1 MLVAAVAAGV
11 AVALVFSPPRYRP
24 ALGVILGG
32 AVGNLIDRLRF
43 DGAVVDFIGFYGW
56 PSFNVADA
64 AIVVGTIFLVAAGG
78 LWPARVTPHAFR
90 AAEGDAGE
98 RLDVVLAAHA
108 GLSRAAAQR
117 LIDDGLVLVDGAPAR
132 KKHVLRAGEEV
143 RVAGPAAARRR
154 SWRRRPC
161 PYAVVYEDDWLL
173 VVDKP
178 AGVVVHPAP
187 GHEHG
192 TLAQGLVAEGA
203 RGGHES
209 RPGIVHR
216 LDKDTS
222 GLLIVA
228 RRDEA
233 YRRLVAAMERRDI
246 HRTYLALLSGDL
258 PQDEGTIDAPIGR
271 HLRDR
276 KRMSLHTAAG
286 TARRD
291 ALRGA
296 RPGAGLHA
304 GARAARDGPHAPD
317 PGALLGARLPGGR
330 RRPVRPAAAPG
341 GPRRASS
348 CTPPGSPSRIRRT
361 GGRSPAPA
369 RSRPTSPAFLESLG
383 LPAQPLG

>member
-1 MLVAAVAAGV
+1 LAG
-11 AVALVFSPPRYRP
+11 AS
-24 ALGVILGG
+24 
-32 AVGNLIDRLRF
+32 
-43 DGAVVDFIGFYGW
+43 
-56 PSFNVADA
+56 DA
-64 AIVVGTIFLVAAGG
+64 
-78 LWPARVTPHAFR
+78 HAFR
-90 AAEGDAGE
+90 AAERDTGE
-98 RLDVVLAAHA
+98 RLDVALAAHA

-117 LIDDGLVLVDGAPAR
+117 LIAEGLVLLDGAPAR

-143 RVAGPAAARRR
+143 VWHVPPPPEVTLAAE
-154 SWRRRPC
+154 PV
-161 PYAVVYEDDWLL
+161 PFVVVYEDDWLL

-203 RGGHES
+203 RGGHEM

-246 HRTYLALLSGDL
+246 HRTYIALLAGDL
-258 PQDEGTIDAPIGR
+258 PQHVGTIDAPIGR

-286 TARRD
+286 RPAVTHFEVLGRAPGYTLVRVRLETGRTHQIRVHFQ
-291 ALRGA
+291 ALGYPVA
-296 RPGAGLHA
+296 GDVQYGGTPRPDGLGRQFLHA
-304 GARAARDGPHAPD
+304 
-317 PGALLGARLPGGR
+317 ARLAFPHPEDGR
-330 RRPVRPAAAPG
+330 EIRC
-341 GPRRASS
+341 SS
-348 CTPPGSPSRIRRT
+348 PLPPDL
-361 GGRSPAPA
+361 A
-369 RSRPTSPAFLESLG
+369 AFLVTLG
-383 LPAQPLG
+383 LPGQPEA